1 MAFANDTGACGRQRV
16 LMREYGD
23 RSANLQ
29 FEPTSENGPSSSVTD
44 LFTSFRSA
52 SDFIMN
58 LDWPDEQ
65 QLAHFATRLAKVSE
79 HLYGETSWTNNVDL
93 CDINQ

>member
-1 MAFANDTGACGRQRV
+1 MHV
-16 LMREYGD
+16 HELIMK
-23 RSANLQ
+23 

-52 SDFIMN
+52 SRFIME

-65 QLAHFATRLAKVSE
+65 QLAHFATRLAKVSAACIATC
-79 HLYGETSWTNNVDL
+79 LWAETRSSP
-93 CDINQ
+93 CR